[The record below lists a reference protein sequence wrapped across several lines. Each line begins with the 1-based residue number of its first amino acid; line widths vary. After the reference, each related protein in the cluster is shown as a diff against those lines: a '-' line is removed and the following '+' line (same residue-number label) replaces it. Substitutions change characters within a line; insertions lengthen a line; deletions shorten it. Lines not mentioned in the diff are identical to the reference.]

1 MEIEPSSIATAFG
14 SLEWTLD
21 GQPAAPLFITHHR
34 AAEPSDDARFAI
46 LVCAFAQWLAHDPE
60 ALIDAE
66 LLAALVRE
74 TVSATLPPERSDL
87 LTLINE
93 ALALQ

>member
-1 MEIEPSSIATAFG
+1 M
-14 SLEWTLD
+14 
-21 GQPAAPLFITHHR
+21 
-34 AAEPSDDARFAI
+34 
-46 LVCAFAQWLAHDPE
+46 CAFAQWLAHDPE